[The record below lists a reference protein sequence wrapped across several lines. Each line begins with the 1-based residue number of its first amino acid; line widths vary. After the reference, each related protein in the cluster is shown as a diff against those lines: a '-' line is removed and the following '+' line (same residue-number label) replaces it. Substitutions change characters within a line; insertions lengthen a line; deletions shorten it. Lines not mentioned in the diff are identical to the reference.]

1 MMAVGTAA
9 RNKSPSCFRMSME
22 DFGYQPAFGADE
34 IPAFER
40 KGKSTLYRPGYTQTK
55 EKFIASALGSVNV
68 AIFRVV
74 GQFEF

>member
-1 MMAVGTAA
+1 
-9 RNKSPSCFRMSME
+9 MSME

-40 KGKSTLYRPGYTQTK
+40 KGKSTLYRPGRTQTK